1 MIIGGSKVRVIENI
15 KQAVLDKDYNRKVEE
30 GDATMDVAAEMK
42 LIARFNTLRKSKTF
56 KLKRAAMRKM
66 ERAQQLSYNKLIK
79 IDGMENLPKVG
90 RFIITSNHFNPLD
103 NLCIKKLIKKAYRDE
118 PYIVI
123 QATNLAAE
131 GVIGDLFNYLN
142 HIPVC
147 KSANYIRGEFIT
159 RVSETLNAGHPVLI
173 YPEEEMWFNYRKPR
187 PNKRGAFYFAAE
199 LDVPIVPCFVEII
212 DTDKPDNDEFF
223 ESKYVVHV
231 LPTIYPD
238 ETKSVRQNS
247 MDMCEQDY
255 KEKIE
260 AYEKSY
266 GKKLDYAFEIS
277 DIANWRG
284 NKTSVKDAKEIKTPE
299 KKVSKK
305 ASL

>member
-1 MIIGGSKVRVIENI
+1 MIIGGSKAKVIENI
-15 KQAVLDKDYNRKVEE
+15 KRSIAENDLNRKVEE
-30 GDATMDVAAEMK
+30 GDAK
-42 LIARFNTLRKSKTF
+42 LDEEGERKIIEQFYGLRKSKTF
-56 KLKRAAMRKM
+56 RLKKTAMQKM
-66 ERAQQLSYNKLIK
+66 ADAQLLAYDRLISF
-79 IDGMENLPKVG
+79 DGLENLPRTG

-147 KSANYIRGEFIT
+147 KSANYIRGEFMKQM
-159 RVSETLNAGHPVLI
+159 SQTLNAGHPVLI

-199 LDVPIVPCFVEII
+199 LEAPIVPCFVEIL
-212 DTDKPDNDEFF
+212 DTKKPDNDEFF
-223 ESKYVVHV
+223 ESKYILHI
-231 LPTIYPD
+231 LPAIYPD
-238 ETKSVRQNS
+238 ENKSVRQNS
-247 MDMCEQDY
+247 IEMCAKDY
-255 KEKIE
+255 ELKKA
-260 AYEKSY
+260 AYEKVY
-266 GKKLDYAFEIS
+266 KKKLDYSFEKD

-284 NKTSVKDAKEIKTPE
+284 E
-299 KKVSKK
+299 
-305 ASL
+305 L

>member
-1 MIIGGSKVRVIENI
+1 MIIGGSKAKVIENI
-15 KQAVLDKDYNRKVEE
+15 KRAIAENDLNRKVEE
-30 GDATMDVAAEMK
+30 GDAK
-42 LIARFNTLRKSKTF
+42 LDEEGERKIIEQFYGLRKSKTF
-56 KLKRAAMRKM
+56 RLKKTAMQKM
-66 ERAQQLSYNKLIK
+66 ADAQLLAYDRLISF
-79 IDGMENLPKVG
+79 DGLENLPRTG

-147 KSANYIRGEFIT
+147 KSANYIRGEFMKQM
-159 RVSETLNAGHPVLI
+159 SQTLNAGHPVLI

-199 LDVPIVPCFVEII
+199 LEAPIVPCFVEIL
-212 DTDKPDNDEFF
+212 DTKKPDNDEFF
-223 ESKYVVHV
+223 ESKYILHI
-231 LPTIYPD
+231 LPAIYPD
-238 ETKSVRQNS
+238 ENKSVRQNS
-247 MDMCEQDY
+247 IEMCAKDY
-255 KEKIE
+255 ELKKA
-260 AYEKSY
+260 AYEKVY
-266 GKKLDYAFEIS
+266 KKKLDYSFEKD

-284 NKTSVKDAKEIKTPE
+284 E
-299 KKVSKK
+299 
-305 ASL
+305 L